1 MSKKKKNIRRKK
13 SNNLLKGMAA
23 AGAVV
28 GGGTIFAGNNAV
40 YAAELGSESGSTENL
55 DGIGSQSVSESV
67 SESVRPTNSQVSN
80 QAQGRNLARA
90 ENSFA
95 QNTLGNNVATVSED
109 ENTNDDGTVN
119 AEVTNKAESESISKS
134 ASTSA
139 STSASISASTSAST
153 SVSTSAS
160 TSASTMYSDVDSK
173 ESLNVAVSES
183 LSLSEAGAENT
194 SGNPLDSA
202 STSTYEGS
210 LSDAINSF
218 DLKYS
223 QIQSNY
229 DSQIAI
235 SKENNE
241 YLTKLYGE
249 ITEQMAK
256 VKEAYEY
263 AYNNKTDKLNS
274 DKYDYY
280 KLVDDLAV
288 MYAKYFLFQ
297 QENRKIDIID
307 KTDWEKDEG
316 KNNYIKIDY
325 YDANK
330 NKQSAY
336 FDYII
341 TDKNNNKIDG
351 EDKWYHNYKYDKVS
365 IMVLKKS
372 PKYVNGNN
380 EFYFYDDYS
389 TSIKGNRVF
398 YINNQKLTMDS
409 NQSSYIKEY
418 TYIGNDQYKVS
429 YVLNGKSY
437 EHEFTMSTKTKY
449 IWKDHHIVEK
459 TIPNFADISNPQSP
473 GYNGVKG

>member
-40 YAAELGSESGSTENL
+40 YAAELGSESGSTENP

-67 SESVRPTNSQVSN
+67 SESVRPTNSQASD
-80 QAQGRNLARA
+80 QAQGRNIARD
-90 ENSFA
+90 ENSIA
-95 QNTLGNNVATVSED
+95 EKLIQGDNVATVSDETQGGDVAVTD
-109 ENTNDDGTVN
+109 ENTNKDS
-119 AEVTNKAESESISKS
+119 ASISKS

-183 LSLSEAGAENT
+183 LSLSEAGSENT

-202 STSTYEGS
+202 NTSTYEGS

-229 DSQIAI
+229 DSQIAV
-235 SKENNE
+235 SKENNA
-241 YLTKLYGE
+241 YLTQLYGE
-249 ITEQMAK
+249 INKQMAK

-274 DKYDYY
+274 DKYNYY

-297 QENRKIDIID
+297 QENKQIHIDE
-307 KTDWEKDEG
+307 KTDWEKNSG
-316 KNNYIKIDY
+316 TSNYIKIDY
-325 YDANK
+325 TDANGY
-330 NKQSAY
+330 KQSAY

-341 TDKNNNKIDG
+341 TDHNNNKIDG
-351 EDKWYHNYKYDKVS
+351 DGDQWFHNYKYDKVS

-372 PKYVNGNN
+372 PKYVNGKK

-398 YINNQKLTMDS
+398 YINNQKLTTDS
-409 NQSSYIKEY
+409 SQSSYILK
-418 TYIGNDQYKVS
+418 NSK
-429 YVLNGKSY
+429 
-437 EHEFTMSTKTKY
+437 
-449 IWKDHHIVEK
+449 
-459 TIPNFADISNPQSP
+459 
-473 GYNGVKG
+473 

>member
-1 MSKKKKNIRRKK
+1 MSRMSKKKKNIRRKK

-40 YAAELGSESGSTENL
+40 YAAELGSESGSTENP

-67 SESVRPTNSQVSN
+67 FESLRPTNSQASD
-80 QAQGRNLARA
+80 QAQGRNIART

-95 QNTLGNNVATVSED
+95 QNTLGNNVATISED

-139 STSASISASTSAST
+139 STSASISASTSTSI
-153 SVSTSAS
+153 SVSDSTS
-160 TSASTMYSDVDSK
+160 TSASTMYSDVDNK

-183 LSLSEAGAENT
+183 LSLSEAGSDND

-202 STSTYEGS
+202 KSETYEGS

-218 DLKYS
+218 DLQYS
-223 QIQSNY
+223 QIQSSY
-229 DSQIAI
+229 DSQIAV

-241 YLTKLYGE
+241 YLTKLYGQ
-249 ITEQMAK
+249 ITDQMAK

-263 AYNNKTDKLNS
+263 AHKYKISLNNE
-274 DKYDYY
+274 KYDYY

-297 QENRKIDIID
+297 QENKQIKIDE
-307 KTDWEKDEG
+307 KTDWGKDFEDS
-316 KNNYIKIDY
+316 NYIKIDY
-325 YDANK
+325 TDAK
-330 NKQSAY
+330 GNKQSAY

-341 TDKNNNKIDG
+341 TDHNKNKIDG
-351 EDKWYHNYKYDKVS
+351 EEKWSNKYEYKDVS

-372 PKYVNGNN
+372 PQYKSNSGNT
-380 EFYFYDDYS
+380 FYFYDDYS
-389 TSIKGNRVF
+389 TNIKGNRVF
-398 YINNQKLTMDS
+398 YINGKELTTDSSQK
-409 NQSSYIKEY
+409 SYIEKY
-418 TYIGNDQYKVS
+418 TYVGNDKYEAI
-429 YVLNGKSY
+429 YFLNGNN
-437 EHEFTMSTKTKY
+437 TK
-449 IWKDHHIVEK
+449 IHL
-459 TIPNFADISNPQSP
+459 PC
-473 GYNGVKG
+473 

>member
-13 SNNLLKGMAA
+13 SNNLLKGMAAA

-40 YAAELGSESGSTENL
+40 YAAELGSESGSIENP

-67 SESVRPTNSQVSN
+67 FESVRTVDSQVSN
-80 QAQGRNLARA
+80 QAQDRTFART

-95 QNTLGNNVATVSED
+95 QNTLGNNVATVSD
-109 ENTNDDGTVN
+109 ETQGDDGAANT
-119 AEVTNKAESESISKS
+119 EVTNKEESESISKS

-183 LSLSEAGAENT
+183 LSLSEAGSENT

-229 DSQIAI
+229 DSQIAV
-235 SKENNE
+235 SKENNA
-241 YLTKLYGE
+241 YLTQLFDD
-249 ITEQMAK
+249 ITKQMAK

-263 AYNNKTDKLNS
+263 AYNTL
-274 DKYDYY
+274 
-280 KLVDDLAV
+280 
-288 MYAKYFLFQ
+288 
-297 QENRKIDIID
+297 EN
-307 KTDWEKDEG
+307 
-316 KNNYIKIDY
+316 
-325 YDANK
+325 
-330 NKQSAY
+330 
-336 FDYII
+336 
-341 TDKNNNKIDG
+341 
-351 EDKWYHNYKYDKVS
+351 
-365 IMVLKKS
+365 
-372 PKYVNGNN
+372 
-380 EFYFYDDYS
+380 
-389 TSIKGNRVF
+389 
-398 YINNQKLTMDS
+398 
-409 NQSSYIKEY
+409 
-418 TYIGNDQYKVS
+418 
-429 YVLNGKSY
+429 
-437 EHEFTMSTKTKY
+437 
-449 IWKDHHIVEK
+449 
-459 TIPNFADISNPQSP
+459 
-473 GYNGVKG
+473 

>member
-55 DGIGSQSVSESV
+55 HGIGSQSVSESV
-67 SESVRPTNSQVSN
+67 SESVRPTNSQASD
-80 QAQGRNLARA
+80 QAQGRNFART

-95 QNTLGNNVATVSED
+95 QNTLGNNVATVSDETQGD
-109 ENTNDDGTVN
+109 DVAANNENTN
-119 AEVTNKAESESISKS
+119 KESESVSKS

-173 ESLNVAVSES
+173 ESLNVDVSEFVS
-183 LSLSEAGAENT
+183 SSQAGEQNSNSNPLSGAE
-194 SGNPLDSA
+194 SD
-202 STSTYEGS
+202 TYEGS
-210 LSDAINSF
+210 LSDAMNSF
-218 DLKYS
+218 NSQYS
-223 QIQSNY
+223 AIQSNY
-229 DSQIAI
+229 DSQIAV
-235 SKENNE
+235 SKENNA
-241 YLTKLYGE
+241 YLTELFDN
-249 ITEQMAK
+249 ITKQMAK

-365 IMVLKKS
+365 IMVLKK
-372 PKYVNGNN
+372 G
-380 EFYFYDDYS
+380 
-389 TSIKGNRVF
+389 
-398 YINNQKLTMDS
+398 LTD
-409 NQSSYIKEY
+409 
-418 TYIGNDQYKVS
+418 TLV
-429 YVLNGKSY
+429 
-437 EHEFTMSTKTKY
+437 TC
-449 IWKDHHIVEK
+449 
-459 TIPNFADISNPQSP
+459 
-473 GYNGVKG
+473 